1 LKIGNGHH
9 FFLKESTFIF
19 FIFRFDLDLFISN
32 QAFAFFSCIPSQTIA
47 LFLHVWFS
55 AKLHHKVIANFHCQ
69 PDSDQPNCPDPN
81 ILIYSLQSNRTKM
94 ASDDSHLKNL
104 EQWIVE
110 EKKIVRL
117 RRTENAH
124 TDRPHRVPYPSNAS
138 FFSSFPFR

>member
-1 LKIGNGHH
+1 MSG
-9 FFLKESTFIF
+9 FLPNYIIKSLRIFIVSR
-19 FIFRFDLDLFISN
+19 IRTN
-32 QAFAFFSCIPSQTIA
+32 QS
-47 LFLHVWFS
+47 
-55 AKLHHKVIANFHCQ
+55 HHKVIANFHCQ